1 MVDVDGG
8 SFQMGADDSDA
19 FDDEKPVHREYVST
33 FRIGKTEVTQALWK
47 AVMGSNP
54 SRFEGDNLPVERVSW
69 NDCKTFISKLN
80 SITGEN
86 FRLPTEAE
94 WEYAARGGNKSHGY
108 KYSGSNSIGQVA
120 WYTDNS
126 GSTTHPVA
134 TKSPNELGIYD
145 MTGNVWE
152 WTSDLWCSNYN
163 SSRTGSGRVFRG
175 GGWGSNARICRVS
188 FRCNDEPSDAS
199 SGLGFRL
206 AL

>member
-163 SSRTGSGRVFRG
+163 SSRTGSNRVCRG
-175 GGWGSNARICRVS
+175 GGWYGNARGCRVS
-188 FRCNDEPSDAS
+188 CRSYREPSNS
-199 SGLGFRL
+199 GNGLGFRL